1 MLKPE
6 SIRPRVIVYIRK
18 TAPFSYR
25 VREDLI
31 QDLDLLVIEISDPS
45 LGKLLLI
52 NLYNEKA
59 LDENLKTQK
68 SGQTTINR
76 ALLRLQLQLPFI
88 IAGDFN
94 LHHTWWNSTI
104 DTPSTNADRLVE
116 WLNKHDSR
124 LVNKEKAT
132 YHRANLVNKSIIDLA
147 FSSRL

>member
-1 MLKPE
+1 VQELSAWLNKDKGDYFIINHPSYYTIMLKPG

-31 QDLDLLVIEISDPS
+31 QDPDLLVIEISDPS

-76 ALLRLQLQLPFI
+76 ALLQL
-88 IAGDFN
+88 
-94 LHHTWWNSTI
+94 
-104 DTPSTNADRLVE
+104 
-116 WLNKHDSR
+116 
-124 LVNKEKAT
+124 
-132 YHRANLVNKSIIDLA
+132 
-147 FSSRL
+147 